1 MIKPI
6 LLAVATMP
14 AWPISN
20 GYALRV
26 YHVLRELA
34 AHWRIVLI
42 APTAI
47 LPAALADVLS
57 DYLPVSFKG
66 RWGSLPSQ
74 FDTGPFQQA
83 AEHAV
88 AAWKPQA
95 ALLWHGAEFLGFAP
109 GFPPTVADRIDCLT
123 LACWRSRHHAG
134 TKRLWLSALGA
145 VGACAAYER
154 RVVRAFPATVVVGE
168 DDARALRRLTGSRT
182 VHVIPNG
189 VAAPPDGEG
198 GEAAAPTVAFT
209 GVLDYPPNVD
219 AVRHFTRAVWP
230 GIRAAVP
237 EARFVIA
244 GLHPLPEVHALAR
257 EAGVEVRADVPD
269 MYSVLREAWVA
280 VAPMVCGS
288 GIKNK
293 VLEAWAAARP
303 VAMTTIATNG
313 LTLTPD
319 AQELVS
325 DDAVKLGAVIVDL
338 LQHPERRRRL
348 GAAVREQV
356 ARQHR
361 WADAAARLL
370 GAAPCGQPRGARGP
384 ACRTF
389 APTQSGWQ
397 KRLGAPGLT
406 LANRPSRA
414 RAEH

>member
-1 MIKPI
+1 MAKPI

-14 AWPISN
+14 PWPITN

-26 YHVLRELA
+26 YHVLLELA

-42 APTAI
+42 APTAA
-47 LPAALADVLS
+47 LPAPLADVLS

-74 FDTGPFQQA
+74 FDTGPLQEA

-95 ALLWHGAEFLGFAP
+95 ALLWQGAEFLGFAP
-109 GFPPTVADRIDCLT
+109 RFPPTVADRIDSLT
-123 LACWRSRHHAG
+123 LASWRSRHHAG

-145 VGACAAYER
+145 VGAYAAYER
-154 RVVRAFPATVVVGE
+154 RVVRAFPTVVVGE

-189 VAAPPDGEG
+189 VAAPPDGDRGEG
-198 GEAAAPTVAFT
+198 AVPMVAFT

-219 AVRHFTRAVWP
+219 AVCHFARAVWP

-237 EARFVIA
+237 GARFVIA
-244 GLHPLPEVHALAR
+244 GLHPLPEVRALAR

-269 MYSVLREAWVA
+269 MYSVLREAWVT
-280 VAPMVCGS
+280 VAPMMCGS

-293 VLEAWAAARP
+293 VLEAWAAGRP

-313 LTLTPD
+313 LALTPD
-319 AQELVS
+319 AQELVT
-325 DDAVKLGAVIVDL
+325 DDSKTLGALIVDL
-338 LQHPERRRRL
+338 LQQPERRWRL

-361 WADAAARLL
+361 WADAAARLSAL
-370 GAAPCGQPRGARGP
+370 LLAA
-384 ACRTF
+384 
-389 APTQSGWQ
+389 
-397 KRLGAPGLT
+397 
-406 LANRPSRA
+406 SRVA
-414 RAEH
+414 AAKSTRAEPLPRLDMDGESESAHPG